1 VLVKNFAIKP
11 ITTPAEDLSTM
22 LGEPVEVFGDVAKVA

>member
-11 ITTPAEDLSTM
+11 ITTPAEDLGTM
-22 LGEPVEVFGDVAKVA
+22 LGEPVEVIEEMAKAV